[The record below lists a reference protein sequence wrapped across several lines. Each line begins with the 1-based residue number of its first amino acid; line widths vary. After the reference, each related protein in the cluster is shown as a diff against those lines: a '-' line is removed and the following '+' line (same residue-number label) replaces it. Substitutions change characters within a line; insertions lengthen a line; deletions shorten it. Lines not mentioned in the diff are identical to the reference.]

1 MKKLIMVVFSI
12 LLSSF
17 GLFLGWRLLD
27 GYLNGWVRVPPQA
40 HFYVELPKSIENQG
54 EAWIH
59 TVGSKYGITKYERQS
74 HGVIA
79 LDGLVNLEWRPPS
92 SSSFPIYVTG
102 LLSVTQ
108 RNSMD
113 AFLDAVQAVDA
124 LLRQE
129 KLAPRVSVHRD
140 PNVTSCADD
149 CSPEIQSPIDRAA
162 LVALFARKK

>member
-27 GYLNGWVRVPPQA
+27 GYLNGWVRVLA
-40 HFYVELPKSIENQG
+40 TVDFYVELPKGIENQG
-54 EAWIH
+54 EAWMH
-59 TVGSKYGITKYERQS
+59 TVGSKYGITKYERHPHRIIS
-74 HGVIA
+74 
-79 LDGLVNLEWRPPS
+79 LDGSVKLEWRPPS
-92 SSSFPIYVTG
+92 SNSFPIYTSG

-108 RNSMD
+108 SDSMHV
-113 AFLDAVQAVDA
+113 FLDAAEAADA

-129 KLAPRVSVHRD
+129 KRAMTVFVHRD
-140 PNVTSCADD
+140 PNATGCSND
-149 CSPEIQSPIDRAA
+149 CSLEVKSPIDRAA